1 MIVVNPYGPFH
12 LAPVIGTNNAYIP
25 WMALST
31 STINQPYTG
40 ATVLAGPFNPSVAN
54 YVNQY
59 TDISNLS
66 F

>member
-1 MIVVNPYGPFH
+1 MIVINPYGPFYA
-12 LAPVIGTNNAYIP
+12 APAIGTTNTSFP
-25 WMALST
+25 WMAVST
-31 STINQPYTG
+31 STVSQPYTG
-40 ATVLAGPFNPSVAN
+40 ATIVAGPFNSSVAN

>member
-1 MIVVNPYGPFH
+1 MIVINPYGPFH
-12 LAPVIGTNNAYIP
+12 GLPVIGTTNSYIP
-25 WMALST
+25 WMAVSSST
-31 STINQPYTG
+31 VNQPYTG
-40 ATVLAGPFNPSVAN
+40 ATILAGPFNSSVAN

>member
-1 MIVVNPYGPFH
+1 MIVINPYGPFYP
-12 LAPVIGTNNAYIP
+12 APVIGVANTYLP
-25 WMALST
+25 WMAVST

-40 ATVLAGPFNPSVAN
+40 ATIVAGPFSPSIAN